1 MFQESKWS
9 MWMEGAWE
17 EQCHGVGGEEAGA
30 MDKQW
35 KAGMRKKREKQ
46 MWGCGADGTLHGLLP
61 ERCPLQK
68 GHGARRLVVLMPG
81 GMEYLTRIR
90 TFTVSFQL

>member
-1 MFQESKWS
+1 M
-9 MWMEGAWE
+9 
-17 EQCHGVGGEEAGA
+17 QCQGVGREQAGA
-30 MDKQW
+30 VNRQVLCTGSGKGKEGEDEEGEGEAQV
-35 KAGMRKKREKQ
+35 GM
-46 MWGCGADGTLHGLLP
+46 MGPSL
-61 ERCPLQK
+61 CPLQK

>member
-1 MFQESKWS
+1 M
-9 MWMEGAWE
+9 A
-17 EQCHGVGGEEAGA
+17 
-30 MDKQW
+30 
-35 KAGMRKKREKQ
+35 AGMRKKRDRHT
-46 MWGCGADGTLHGLLP
+46 GDGTLHVLLP
-61 ERCPLQK
+61 EHCPLQK